1 MADVWVDRCADYDP
15 DRLRAILNRRFD
27 AILAGRI
34 GAGTRVL
41 IKPNLLLPARP
52 DTGILTHPAVVRVA
66 AEYALDRGARVQVAD
81 SPAIGPFKRVLRVS
95 GLADA
100 LAGLDLEVSE
110 FRETVR
116 VRIGEPFGEV
126 ELARDAVAA
135 DVIINLAKLK
145 THAQMRL
152 TLGVKNLFGC
162 VVGLQKP
169 EWHIRSGVDRDL
181 FATLLVRICQT
192 LAPAATVVDG
202 IIGLEGH
209 GPGKGGTPRALGVL
223 VSGADAPAVDVAI
236 RRMLGLDPDRLP
248 TVAAARRLGILESD
262 GGTVIGDWREG
273 EFADFKLPVLGPLTY
288 GPPTVQRIMRRHL
301 LQRPAVRPETCRVCG
316 ECVRYCPAEAIT
328 PTETAVAFDYD
339 RCIRCYCC
347 IEICPHGALRA
358 IETPAGRGLR
368 AIRGLFH
375 RITAR

>member
-1 MADVWVDRCADYDP
+1 MADVWVDRCPDYEP
-15 DRLRAILNRRFD
+15 DRLREILTRRLD
-27 AILAGRI
+27 AMLYGRI

-52 DTGILTHPAVVRVA
+52 DTGILTHPAVVRAA
-66 AEYALDRGARVQVAD
+66 AEYALDRGARVRIAD
-81 SPAIGPFKRVLRVS
+81 SPAIGTFKRVLRVG
-95 GLADA
+95 GLAEA
-100 LAGLDLEVSE
+100 LAGLDVELTE

-126 ELARDAVAA
+126 ELAREAVAA

-169 EWHIRSGVDRDL
+169 EWHMRSGVDRDL
-181 FATLLVRICQT
+181 FATLLVRICRT

-223 VSGADAPAVDVAI
+223 ISGADAPAVDVAI
-236 RRMLGLDPDRLP
+236 CRMVGLDPDRLP
-248 TVAAARRLGILESD
+248 TAAAARRLGLLDDD

-273 EFADFKLPVLGPLTY
+273 EFGDFKLPALGPLTY
-288 GPPTVQRIMRRHL
+288 GPRPMRRLMRRHL
-301 LQRPAVRPETCRVCG
+301 LQRPAVRPEACRVCG

-328 PTETAVAFDYD
+328 LTETAVTFDYD

-358 IETPAGRGLR
+358 VETLPGRGLR
-368 AIRGLFH
+368 AVGGLFR